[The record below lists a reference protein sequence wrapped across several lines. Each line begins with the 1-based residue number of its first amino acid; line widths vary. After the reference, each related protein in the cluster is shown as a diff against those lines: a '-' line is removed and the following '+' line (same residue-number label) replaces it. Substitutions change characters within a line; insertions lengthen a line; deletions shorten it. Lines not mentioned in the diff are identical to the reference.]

1 MTSEVRAKDGQLEY
15 FKLANP
21 ISYLV
26 IVSALVYVFVS
37 VLYIAI
43 FFFKTNHIQFNIKR
57 F

>member
-43 FFFKTNHIQFNIKR
+43 YRQTIFNLI
-57 F
+57 